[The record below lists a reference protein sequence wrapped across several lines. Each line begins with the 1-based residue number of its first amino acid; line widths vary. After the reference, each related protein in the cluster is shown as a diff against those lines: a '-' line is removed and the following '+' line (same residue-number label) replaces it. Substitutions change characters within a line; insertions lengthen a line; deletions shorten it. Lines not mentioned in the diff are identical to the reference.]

1 MSETHQYYDEEFFK
15 KYGWVSC
22 YEGDKIFFNISEL
35 VKHQKECDDP
45 KKEKWIHN

>member
-1 MSETHQYYDEEFFK
+1 MYYDEEFFK

-22 YEGDKIFFNISEL
+22 YECDKIFFKIDEL